1 MLEEKKFRR
10 LILALT
16 IIIIAVVFGSY
27 AMYYNNQPVLNSDNV
42 QEKNTV
48 LEMPIL
54 PFDAFSMLKEDLLV
68 KFGEGEEGNGKDYDN
83 QYVDYEQKWFGKT
96 FKARY
101 YYGLYT
107 RIYQINL
114 TVQKNDERD
123 VYEEMKRQLGNP
135 IQDKFFDKNTPKDEK
150 KTYWVKDSV
159 RYSIFYEDNG
169 QCMAKMWLEYYTNP
183 DGHSLGERPTIIQ
196 RQDGVEGFIKDQKV
210 SILLIGDKPR
220 YTSRYY
226 KNLYLIIGTKKGS
239 YLGRMPK
246 DNDGGLYPKFT
257 IQGINNSSDKNIV
270 IETDN
275 EYTKWYTGFE
285 FKDKKLNVIYSSEKI
300 PNSVK
305 N

>member
-1 MLEEKKFRR
+1 MLEEKKFKR
-10 LILALT
+10 LIIILT
-16 IIIIAVVFGSY
+16 LFIILFVTVAY
-27 AMYYNNQPVLNSDNV
+27 AIYYKEQPVLSTDDAT
-42 QEKNTV
+42 KTDTV
-48 LEMPIL
+48 IEMPIL

-83 QYVDYEQKWFGKT
+83 QYVDYNQKWFGKT

-114 TVQKNDERD
+114 TVQKNDEKA
-123 VYEEMKRQLGNP
+123 VYDEMKKQLGTP
-135 IQDKFFDKNTPKDEK
+135 VQDKFLDKDLPMDEK

-169 QCMAKMWLEYYTNP
+169 QCMAKMWLEYYPNP

-196 RQDGVEGFIKDQKV
+196 RQDGVEDLIKGEKV
-210 SILLIGDKPR
+210 SVLLIGDKPK

-226 KNLYLIIGTKKGS
+226 KNLYLVIGTKEGS

-246 DNDGGLYPKFT
+246 DNDGGFYPKFT
-257 IQGINNSSDKNIV
+257 IQTINNSQDKNIL

-285 FKDKKLNVIYSSEKI
+285 FKDKKLNVIYSSEKS
-300 PNSVK
+300 PTT
-305 N
+305 

>member
-1 MLEEKKFRR
+1 MLEEKKFKR
-10 LILALT
+10 LIIILT
-16 IIIIAVVFGSY
+16 LFIIIFVTVAYAV
-27 AMYYNNQPVLNSDNV
+27 YYKEQPVLSTDDAT
-42 QEKNTV
+42 KTDTV
-48 LEMPIL
+48 IEMPIL

-83 QYVDYEQKWFGKT
+83 QYVDYNQKWFGKT

-114 TVQKNDERD
+114 TVQKNDEKA
-123 VYEEMKRQLGNP
+123 VYDEMKRQLGTP
-135 IQDKFFDKNTPKDEK
+135 VYDKFFDKELPMDEK

-169 QCMAKMWLEYYTNP
+169 QCMAKMWLEYYQNP

-196 RQDGVEGFIKDQKV
+196 RQDGVEDLIKGEKV
-210 SILLIGDKPR
+210 SVLLIGDKPK

-226 KNLYLIIGTKKGS
+226 KNLYLVIGTKEGS
-239 YLGRMPK
+239 YLGRMSK
-246 DNDGGLYPKFT
+246 DNDGGFYPKFT
-257 IQGINNSSDKNIV
+257 IQTINNSQDKNIL

-285 FKDKKLNVIYSSEKI
+285 FKDKKLNIIYSSEKS
-300 PNSVK
+300 PTT
-305 N
+305 